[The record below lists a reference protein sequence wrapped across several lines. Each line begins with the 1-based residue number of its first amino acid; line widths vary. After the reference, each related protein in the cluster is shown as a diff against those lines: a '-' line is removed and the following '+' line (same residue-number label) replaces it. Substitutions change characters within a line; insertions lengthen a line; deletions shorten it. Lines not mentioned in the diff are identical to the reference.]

1 MSYGFPQQWETRVI
15 ELLDS
20 EYLTLCEKYEG
31 SKSVS
36 LPETLSFLKRAYQRV
51 LSEIHEKDYD
61 AIVGIGYGAHVLSN
75 MVTAYEWRGPSV
87 FIFSEG
93 SARMQFTSRPPLD
106 EVEFDTRPV
115 RSVWI
120 TIGDKAKTR
129 NSRRE
134 KYEVDRGIATHTHIF
149 DQNWEK
155 TLYSS
160 GALVSL
166 LVSVL

>member
-1 MSYGFPQQWETRVI
+1 
-15 ELLDS
+15 
-20 EYLTLCEKYEG
+20 
-31 SKSVS
+31 
-36 LPETLSFLKRAYQRV
+36 V

-87 FIFSEG
+87 FVFSEG
-93 SARMQFTSRPPLD
+93 SARMQFTSCPPLD

-115 RSVWI
+115 RSAWI

-134 KYEVDRGIATHTHIF
+134 KNEVDLDIAVHAHI
-149 DQNWEK
+149 
-155 TLYSS
+155 TSS
-160 GALVSL
+160 MFSSL
-166 LVSVL
+166 FYKSGMLRSLIEAIA